1 MQEQRAAHR
10 WDIARPT
17 RSLVIGEKRAFSP
30 FVSGQTFSPF
40 SLASSACARARP
52 LLESPRLP
60 LIAAALALVLTSP
73 SLFAGFATEDWVQR
87 GNLRV
92 AGLRGIADL
101 NAFGHGGFWTASDVV
116 TRNREYQ
123 HAGWFPWIT
132 SPHFDVSFFR
142 PLASLTHYIDYQHWP
157 DRPWFMHLQNLLW
170 YAVLAAAVAVYHS
183 RLVEPRW
190 AAGVASLLYA
200 ADDAHGHP
208 VGWIMNRNAIM
219 AALFSV
225 IALVAHDRLRRDGWK
240 LGAPLTAAAFALAL
254 GSAEFATCA
263 VGYFVAHALFVDR
276 AAIKSRLLGALP
288 WLVPLV
294 AWSILYRR
302 LGYTTHG
309 SGLYIHPFAAPL
321 EFAAVTVERG
331 SILLMG
337 QLAAPFSDA
346 WTHSEP
352 YAQGFI
358 VFWAAVLLW
367 VLASVAWP
375 LVRDVPRA
383 RFWLAGLLLSLPPA
397 CATFPEDRLL
407 LLAGVGA
414 FPLVVL
420 LVTAIAERATRG
432 ERITFTEQLAAIS
445 LATVHGFIGPAL
457 LPGRSL
463 HMHRY
468 DARVQAAGRSA
479 YSLAQGPPSDLLFV
493 VNGEDFYFTGMMA
506 ISRVARGERT
516 TVRTLTLAG
525 TLEPTTVTRIDPQRL
540 ELRPRG
546 GFVSRTFDRLYFS
559 RSTALRRGATV
570 DLAGIDATITEVNQW
585 GEPTAAIFTFALPL
599 DAPVYH
605 WVVWKHDRYERFVLP
620 KVGDTAVIEG

>member
-1 MQEQRAAHR
+1 MRA
-10 WDIARPT
+10 
-17 RSLVIGEKRAFSP
+17 SSS
-30 FVSGQTFSPF
+30 FVAGQTLSRF
-40 SLASSACARARP
+40 SSACARARQ
-52 LLESPRLP
+52 LLSSPRLP
-60 LIAAALALVLTSP
+60 FFAAALAFLLTSP

-87 GNLRV
+87 GNLRA
-92 AGLRGIADL
+92 AGLRGLAEL

-116 TRNREYQ
+116 SRNREYQ

-132 SPHFDVSFFR
+132 SPRFDVSFFR
-142 PLASLTHYIDYQHWP
+142 PLASLTHYIDYLHWP
-157 DRPWFMHLQNLLW
+157 NQPWLMHLENVLW
-170 YAVLAAAVAVYHS
+170 YAALAAAVAVYHS
-183 RLVEPRW
+183 RLVDPRW
-190 AAGVASLLYA
+190 AAGAASLLYA

-208 VGWIMNRNAIM
+208 VGWIMNRNGIM

-225 IALVAHDRLRRDGWK
+225 VALVAHDRFRRDGWK
-240 LGAPLTAAAFALAL
+240 LGAPFAAIAFALAL
-254 GSAEFATCA
+254 GSAELATCA
-263 VGYFVAHALFVDR
+263 VGYFVAHAVFVDR
-276 AAIKSRLLGALP
+276 SPWKSRLLGALP
-288 WLVPLV
+288 WLVPLGSWAV
-294 AWSILYRR
+294 LYRR

-309 SGLYIHPFAAPL
+309 SGLYIHPLAAPL
-321 EFAAVTVERG
+321 EFALATAERG
-331 SILLMG
+331 SVLLMG

-352 YAQGFI
+352 YAQGLI
-358 VFWAAVLLW
+358 VFWAAVVLW
-367 VLASVAWP
+367 VLVSVAWP
-375 LVRDVPRA
+375 LVRDEPRA
-383 RFWLAGLLLSLPPA
+383 RFWLAGLVLSLPPA

-414 FPLVVL
+414 FPFVVL
-420 LVTAIAERATRG
+420 LVASIADRAMRSQKL
-432 ERITFTEQLAAIS
+432 TFTERLTAVT
-445 LATVHGFIGPAL
+445 LATVHGFLGPAL

-463 HMHRY
+463 HMRRY

-479 YSLAQGPPSDLLFV
+479 YSFAKGRQGDLLFV

-506 ISRVARGERT
+506 ISRVARGEPT

-525 TLEPTTVTRIDPQRL
+525 TLEPTTITRIDPQRL
-540 ELRPRG
+540 EVRPRG

-559 RSTALRRGATV
+559 HNTALRRGATV
-570 DLAGIDATITEVNQW
+570 DLAGIDATIMEVNQW